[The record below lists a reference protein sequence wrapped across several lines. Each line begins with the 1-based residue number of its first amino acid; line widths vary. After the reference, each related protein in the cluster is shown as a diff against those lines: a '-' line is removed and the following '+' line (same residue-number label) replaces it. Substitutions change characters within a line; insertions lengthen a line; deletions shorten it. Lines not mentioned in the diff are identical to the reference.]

1 MRYFRYNHTCKN
13 LNNALTD
20 QYKSLIRCEKRI
32 LQKEKIWRRFSAV
45 LSFIIFIAAV
55 TAGFFLLK
63 SIPQSDGWFWNLLA
77 GIGKMIAG
85 CFILVVGGIVTAGL
99 TAPLWEK
106 VESLHPSTMKKNIL
120 SQACGHLR
128 DYYGVQEPYL
138 ITKCFDSSDKRF
150 QNHDVCIFLVGN
162 ELRITTDLIQGFLY
176 DEKDLGCYA
185 FTETEIA
192 LSKWLCEKRLMV
204 EMKADTITFLL
215 GYRAKSFIEREFIET
230 KSAESPTCQV
240 DLGSHFRI

>member
-106 VESLHPSTMKKNIL
+106 VESLHPSTMK
-120 SQACGHLR
+120 
-128 DYYGVQEPYL
+128 
-138 ITKCFDSSDKRF
+138 
-150 QNHDVCIFLVGN
+150 
-162 ELRITTDLIQGFLY
+162 
-176 DEKDLGCYA
+176 
-185 FTETEIA
+185 
-192 LSKWLCEKRLMV
+192 
-204 EMKADTITFLL
+204 
-215 GYRAKSFIEREFIET
+215 
-230 KSAESPTCQV
+230 
-240 DLGSHFRI
+240 

>member
-176 DEKDLGCYA
+176 D
-185 FTETEIA
+185 
-192 LSKWLCEKRLMV
+192 
-204 EMKADTITFLL
+204 
-215 GYRAKSFIEREFIET
+215 
-230 KSAESPTCQV
+230 
-240 DLGSHFRI
+240 